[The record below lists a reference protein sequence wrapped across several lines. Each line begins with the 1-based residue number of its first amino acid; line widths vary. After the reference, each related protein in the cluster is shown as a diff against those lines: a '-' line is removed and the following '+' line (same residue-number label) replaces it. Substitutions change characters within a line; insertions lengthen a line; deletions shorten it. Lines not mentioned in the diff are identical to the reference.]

1 MGSEQ
6 QAVVKT
12 QQATVNEAVK
22 TAPKTEHAENSML
35 ATEGPPHDFG
45 RVALYGPPPVQPKQ
59 NIGQPTLMRKLLVE
73 NPANMI
79 PDPTGNGIRQT
90 NAQVVEGYLQTISP
104 SGNFRVNRTT
114 GEVSN
119 ETGYCPGFGS
129 AILHGITGGY
139 RIGSG
144 LVGNIPVLGQI
155 LGVVG
160 AAIGL
165 IAGFFAGLG
174 SATAFSGLGSSN
186 TPVGSGCLCDFVD
199 SGRETRIQIQ
209 DGVTPAGAA
218 GLVRVPSPNDQRIY
232 GTATVNGGFL
242 DIPPWLILAH
252 ELCGHAWRDIRSSST
267 HEEEEGPEENRAPFV
282 GRDAQG
288 QLEIQEGDPSARRQP
303 RAGQYLRHGATVERE
318 NQIRAEHN
326 IPARGYRLRDPYCGE
341 SYYRGRSDPAG
352 TRTWQD
358 AQDNTGDTYVQHCEY
373 LRSQLP
379 ENRNGRY
386 RIDELIPEGATPP
399 ADGVIQRKCDCGGE
413 CPTCKAAAHAAHDVP
428 PIVHENLH
436 SIGQPLDTASRTF
449 FERRFGHDFSRV
461 KVHNDTRAH
470 ASARAV
476 HAAAYT
482 VGTDITFGAGQYQP
496 GTVAGKQLLAHELTH
511 VVQQKHA
518 TAVPQAGGLKLGA
531 PAGAAEQE
539 ASQIADTIGQQGA
552 LPPVTAQPALS
563 LARAPF
569 DVDGISAAVNSAK
582 AKEIDPKGPLYPF
595 WPAMPVARLFSDY
608 GLNPPKGE
616 ITMAADYP
624 STFKMPADKS
634 KPISPEPKTTPDSP
648 VPLSNIPVEAH
659 FFPSVMLAK
668 GKALVVGGFHGDE
681 RPGFQATD
689 ALVDEMRNN
698 LGAGLAF
705 NTIVIPRFNAGAI
718 KDEMDGVKFWRNR
731 CNRQRVDLNRDFPTG
746 ETPKDTDCPNTGKA
760 PRQPETVALINLIEK
775 FKPDRIVS
783 VHAISTPSSAG
794 IFADPAANKE
804 AVELA
809 RGMATTLVNPSDRP
823 ANQLG
828 TGPNDFNAVY
838 PLDRGKKTPS
848 AGTSLGSWAP
858 NAARPGQTT
867 PVITI
872 EAPSFKDLGK
882 GKGDEARTVE
892 GFVRPL
898 KAFLDDPDKL
908 NTAADRDILKDIDA
922 FDAADRVAFLTG
934 IKPAKKNDIL
944 NRIKFRVDTAIAS
957 LNAMKPPVAIKAVS
971 DVRLFSDTFGG
982 STSQS
987 QIVFE
992 KFFLSGS
999 RASGWDTL
1007 PNEFFNKGDRSKGVN
1022 KSKWLGTPSKDRLDT
1037 ILKFSALPGTSRHH
1051 WGTEVDLNSVNVDDW
1066 KPGKKD
1072 SLASLYTWLQTNAP
1086 KVGLIQSYTAGRK
1099 GGYNEE
1105 PWHYSYAP
1113 IAAGLRER
1121 YNREVKLDE
1130 DVRKKIKTEFEK
1142 RAKAIGETLP
1152 ADFETA
1158 LGAIDVKALV
1168 NDIGPGL

>member
-6 QAVVKT
+6 QAVAKT

-45 RVALYGPPPVQPKQ
+45 RVSLYGPPPAQP
-59 NIGQPTLMRKLLVE
+59 
-73 NPANMI
+73 
-79 PDPTGNGIRQT
+79 RQ
-90 NAQVVEGYLQTISP
+90 
-104 SGNFRVNRTT
+104 
-114 GEVSN
+114 
-119 ETGYCPGFGS
+119 
-129 AILHGITGGY
+129 
-139 RIGSG
+139 
-144 LVGNIPVLGQI
+144 
-155 LGVVG
+155 
-160 AAIGL
+160 
-165 IAGFFAGLG
+165 
-174 SATAFSGLGSSN
+174 
-186 TPVGSGCLCDFVD
+186 
-199 SGRETRIQIQ
+199 
-209 DGVTPAGAA
+209 
-218 GLVRVPSPNDQRIY
+218 
-232 GTATVNGGFL
+232 
-242 DIPPWLILAH
+242 
-252 ELCGHAWRDIRSSST
+252 
-267 HEEEEGPEENRAPFV
+267 NRAPFV

-288 QLEIQEGDPSARRQP
+288 QLEIQEGDPSARRRP
-303 RAGQYLRHGATVERE
+303 AAGQYLRHGATVERE

-341 SYYRGRSDPAG
+341 SYYRDRAAPA
-352 TRTWQD
+352 TMHWQD
-358 AQDNTGDTYVQHCEY
+358 AQDNSGDTYLQHCEY

-386 RIDELIPEGATPP
+386 RIDELIPEGA
-399 ADGVIQRKCDCGGE
+399 AASEEGVIQRKCDCGGE
-413 CPTCKAAAHAAHDVP
+413 CPKCKAAAHAAHDVP
-428 PIVHENLH
+428 SIVHENLQ
-436 SIGQPLDTASRTF
+436 SAGQPLDSTSRAYF
-449 FERRFGHDFSRV
+449 GQRFGHDFSNV
-461 KVHNDTRAH
+461 KVHNDARAH

-482 VGTDITFGAGQYQP
+482 VGSTITFGAGQYQP
-496 GTVAGKQLLAHELTH
+496 GTAAGRRLLAHELTH
-511 VVQQKHA
+511 VVQQQQAAA
-518 TAVPQAGGLKLGA
+518 TPQAASLKLGA

-539 ASQIADTIGQQGA
+539 ASRIADAIGEQGS

-569 DVDGISAAVNSAK
+569 DVEGISAAVNSEK

-595 WPAMPVARLFSDY
+595 WPAMPVTRLFSDF
-608 GLNPPKGE
+608 GLNPPQGE

-624 STFKMPADKS
+624 STFK
-634 KPISPEPKTTPDSP
+634 KPTDTSRLISPEQKTTPDSP

-659 FFPSVMLAK
+659 FFPSVMPAK

-689 ALVDEMRNN
+689 ALVEEMRNN
-698 LGAGLAF
+698 FGAGLAF

-718 KDEMDGVKFWRNR
+718 KDELDGVKFWRNR

-746 ETPKDTDCPNTGKA
+746 AKGKDTDCPNTGKA

-794 IFADPAANKE
+794 IFADPADSKE

-828 TGPNDFNAVY
+828 TAPDKFNAVY

-848 AGTSLGSWAP
+848 AGTSLGAWAP
-858 NAARPGQTT
+858 KAARPGETT

-872 EAPSFKDLGK
+872 EAPKFKDLGK
-882 GKGDEARTVE
+882 GRGDEARTVE

-898 KAFLDDPDKL
+898 RAFLDDPDKL
-908 NTAADRDILKDIDA
+908 TTAADRDILKDIDA

-934 IKPAKKNDIL
+934 IKPANKNDIL
-944 NRIKFRVDTAIAS
+944 KRIKFRVDTAIAS
-957 LNAMKPPVAIKAVS
+957 LNAMKPPVRIKAVS
-971 DVRLFSDTFGG
+971 DIRLFSDTFSGN
-982 STSQS
+982 TSQS

-999 RASGWDTL
+999 RARGWDTL
-1007 PNEFFNKGDRSKGVN
+1007 PNAFFNKGDRSKGVDR
-1022 KSKWLGTPSKDRLDT
+1022 SKWLGSTSKERLDI

-1051 WGTEVDLNSVNVDDW
+1051 WGTEVDLNSVEVADW

-1072 SLASLYTWLQTNAP
+1072 SLADLDTWLQANAP

-1099 GGYNEE
+1099 GGYSEE

-1113 IAAGLRER
+1113 IAEGLRKR
-1121 YNREVKLDE
+1121 YNREVKLDD
-1130 DVRKKIKTEFEK
+1130 DVRNKIKTEFEK

-1152 ADFETA
+1152 ADFESA
-1158 LGAIDVKALV
+1158 LVAIDVGALV

>member
-6 QAVVKT
+6 QSVAKT
-12 QQATVNEAVK
+12 QQATVNEAAK
-22 TAPKTEHAENSML
+22 TAPKTEHAEYSML

-45 RVALYGPPPVQPKQ
+45 RVALYGPPPVQPRQ
-59 NIGQPTLMRKLLVE
+59 SVGQSTLMRKLIVE
-73 NPANMI
+73 NPASMI

-90 NAQVVEGYLQTISP
+90 NAQVIEGYLREISP
-104 SGNFRVNRTT
+104 SGNFTVNRNT
-114 GEVSN
+114 GQVST

-129 AILHGITGGY
+129 ALLTGITGGY
-139 RIGSG
+139 RVGSSI
-144 LVGNIPVLGQI
+144 VGDIPVLGQI
-155 LGVVG
+155 FGVIG
-160 AAIGL
+160 AAVGL

-174 SATAFSGLGSSN
+174 SATAFSGSGSSR
-186 TPVGSGCLCDFVD
+186 TPVGSGCLCEFVD
-199 SGRETRIQIQ
+199 SGRETRIQVQ

-218 GLVRVPSPNDQRIY
+218 GMVRVPSPNDQRIW
-232 GTATVNGGFL
+232 GTATVNGGFM

-252 ELCGHAWRDIRSSST
+252 ELCGHAWRDVHSDDH
-267 HEEEEGPEENRAPFV
+267 HEPEEGPYENEAPIV
-282 GRDAQG
+282 GRNAAG
-288 QLEIQEGDPSARRQP
+288 QLEIQDGDPSHRTP
-303 RAGQYLRHGATVERE
+303 RADQFLRHGATVERE
-318 NQIRAEHN
+318 NLIRAEHN

-341 SYYRGRSDPAG
+341 SYSRTRGDTTGAMQ
-352 TRTWQD
+352 WQD
-358 AQDNTGDTYVQHCEY
+358 AQTNNGDTYLQHCEF

-386 RIDELIPEGATPP
+386 RIDELIPEGA
-399 ADGVIQRKCDCGGE
+399 VQRKCDCGGE
-413 CPTCKAAAHAAHDVP
+413 CPKCKAEHAGHDIP
-428 PIVHENLH
+428 SIVHENLH
-436 SIGQPLDTASRTF
+436 AGGQALDAASRAY
-449 FERRFGHDFSRV
+449 FEPRFGHDFSRV

-470 ASARAV
+470 ASAQAV

-482 VGTDITFGAGQYQP
+482 VGTDITFAAGQYQP
-496 GTVAGKQLLAHELTH
+496 GTVAGKRLLAHELTH
-511 VVQQKHA
+511 VVQQRHA
-518 TAVPQAGGLKLGA
+518 ATVPQAQALKLGA
-531 PAGAAEQE
+531 PADAAEQE
-539 ASQIADTIGQQGA
+539 ASQIADTIGQQEP
-552 LPPVTAQPALS
+552 LPPVTAQPMLS

-569 DVDGISAAVNSAK
+569 DVEGISAAVNGTR
-582 AKEIDPKGPLYPF
+582 AKEIDPKGPLYPA

-608 GLNPPKGE
+608 GLDPPKGE

-624 STFKMPADKS
+624 STFKLPADKATPV
-634 KPISPEPKTTPDSP
+634 KPEPKTTPDKT
-648 VPLSNIPVEAH
+648 VPLSDIPVEAH
-659 FFPSVMLAK
+659 FFPSVMIAK

-689 ALVDEMRNN
+689 ALVEEMRNN

-705 NTIVIPRFNAGAI
+705 NTIVIPRFNAAAI
-718 KDEMDGVKFWRNR
+718 KDELDGVRFWRNR

-760 PRQPETVALINLIEK
+760 PMQPETKALINLIEK

-783 VHAISTPSSAG
+783 VHAISSPGSAG
-794 IFADPAANKE
+794 IFADPSGDKDAIK
-804 AVELA
+804 LA
-809 RGMATTLVNPSDRP
+809 RGMASTLVNPSDRK
-823 ANQLG
+823 ANELG

-838 PLDRGKKTPS
+838 PLDRGKATPS

-858 NAARPGQTT
+858 KAARPGETT

-872 EAPSFKDLGK
+872 EAPGFKDLGK
-882 GKGDEARTVE
+882 GRGDEARTVE

-898 KAFLDDPDKL
+898 RAFLDDPDKL
-908 NTAADRDILKDIDA
+908 LDAADRDILRDIDA

-971 DVRLFSDTFGG
+971 DIRLFSEKFGR
-982 STSQS
+982 STGQS
-987 QIVFE
+987 EIVFE

-999 RASGWDTL
+999 RSRGWDTL
-1007 PNEFFNKGDRSKGVN
+1007 PDKFFNKGDRSKGVD
-1022 KSKWLGTPSKDRLDT
+1022 KAKWIGTSSKERLDT

-1051 WGTEVDLNSVNVDDW
+1051 WGTEVDLNSVNVADW

-1072 SLASLYTWLQTNAP
+1072 SLDTLYTWLQTNAP
-1086 KVGLIQSYTAGRK
+1086 KAGLIQSYTAGRK
-1099 GGYNEE
+1099 GGYSEE

-1130 DVRKKIKTEFEK
+1130 DVRKKIKAEFEK

-1152 ADFETA
+1152 ADFDTA
-1158 LGAIDVKALV
+1158 LAAIEIDKLV
-1168 NDIGPGL
+1168 NDIGPEL